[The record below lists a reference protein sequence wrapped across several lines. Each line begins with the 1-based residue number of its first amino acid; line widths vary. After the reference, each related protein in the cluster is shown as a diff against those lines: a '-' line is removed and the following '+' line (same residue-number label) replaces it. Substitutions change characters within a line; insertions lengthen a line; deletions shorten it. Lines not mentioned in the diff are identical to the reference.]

1 MAENFKSNAKRRAQ
15 QMSERAQRER
25 QEEMVKRR
33 MILAREGTLLYQ
45 GGKYQEAMDR
55 FARYF
60 GIVEDWKGVTSGTLH
75 PSHFD
80 GKKDSAELL
89 LITGIY
95 WDISRLYDRSKRKES
110 EVQLKKYL
118 DCFVLFSKGMPYQHL
133 CSEML
138 RKYLTQDK
146 PVHRGPFKDAYAALG
161 GGKCFIASSVNE
173 WADPATLGRLRG
185 LRDQVLLPNRL
196 GRVLVRIYYGLGPI
210 AAGVMRRMPVFTQ
223 KILARQI
230 DSLARVLT

>member
-1 MAENFKSNAKRRAQ
+1 
-15 QMSERAQRER
+15 MSERAQRER

-33 MILAREGTLLYQ
+33 MLLAREGTLLYQ
-45 GGKYQEAMDR
+45 AGKFQDAMDR

-95 WDISRLYDRSKRKES
+95 WDIARLYDRSKRKES

-146 PVHRGPFKDAYAALG
+146 PVHRGPFKEAYAALG

-185 LRDQVLLPNRL
+185 FRDESLLPNRA
-196 GRVLVRIYYGLGPI
+196 GRTFVRAYYWFGP
-210 AAGVMRRMPVFTQ
+210 V
-223 KILARQI
+223 LARAVRMTPNFVQKLI
-230 DSLARVLT
+230 ARLMDAIARRLT